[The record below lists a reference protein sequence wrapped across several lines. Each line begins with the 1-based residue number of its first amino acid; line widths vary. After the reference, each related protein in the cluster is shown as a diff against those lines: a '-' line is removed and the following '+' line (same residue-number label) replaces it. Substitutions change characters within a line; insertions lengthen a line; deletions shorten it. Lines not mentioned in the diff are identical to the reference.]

1 MWYNDNNI
9 DTTGIIEED
18 FSHLN
23 DCFIKLII
31 KDKTNPYYFD
41 MYVEKIEK
49 AGPAHLQVVEDHL
62 HLDLE
67 DDGNLVDEAEDTL
80 TILNK
85 YVESITND
93 NTDKQALSNLMREL
107 YTEALNTI

>member
-1 MWYNDNNI
+1 
-9 DTTGIIEED
+9 
-18 FSHLN
+18 
-23 DCFIKLII
+23 
-31 KDKTNPYYFD
+31 